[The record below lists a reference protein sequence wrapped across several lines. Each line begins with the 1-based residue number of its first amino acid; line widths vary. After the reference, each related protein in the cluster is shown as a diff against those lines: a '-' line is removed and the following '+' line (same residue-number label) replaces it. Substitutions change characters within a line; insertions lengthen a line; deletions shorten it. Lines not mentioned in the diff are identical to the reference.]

1 MKKAATTAT
10 SIYCELEGWD
20 QNNML
25 RPVKKI
31 PRALKAAGILLV
43 IATGLIHLVAAPE
56 HYEEATYIGVLFSAN
71 FLGALLAALGIYRD
85 ELWGWWLG
93 AAVAGGALAM
103 FLLSRMA
110 GLPGLE
116 EHVGLWIGDS
126 VEDYLGLPSL
136 ILEASFVALF
146 GAVVTLQARARAL
159 AQEESSAY
167 GPQRER
173 VVTVLLIFGIILVFI
188 GHVVHLLFFSG
199 S

>member
-1 MKKAATTAT
+1 
-10 SIYCELEGWD
+10 
-20 QNNML
+20 ML